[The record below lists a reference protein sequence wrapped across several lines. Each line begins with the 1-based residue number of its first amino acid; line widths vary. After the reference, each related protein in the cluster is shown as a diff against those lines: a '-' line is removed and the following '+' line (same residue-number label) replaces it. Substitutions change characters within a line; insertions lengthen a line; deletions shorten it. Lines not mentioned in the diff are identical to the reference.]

1 MINFIR
7 SGHAILVILVSI
19 LVIGG
24 TTLVTYA
31 TWKEDHSCNKV
42 IFLKG
47 ELSRDINRVDYIAN
61 GMVARLHYCDGT
73 VEDVPTSRV
82 VKVINKDDVQ

>member
-1 MINFIR
+1 MINYIR
-7 SGHAILVILVSI
+7 TLKVVLIILMVS
-19 LVIGG
+19 
-24 TTLVTYA
+24 LVTVGMSLTTYVI
-31 TWKEDHSCNKV
+31 WKDDNSCNKV

-73 VEDVPTSRV
+73 TEDVPTSRI
-82 VKVINKDDVQ
+82 VKVVDK

>member
-1 MINFIR
+1 MINYIR
-7 SGHAILVILVSI
+7 TLKVVLIILMVS
-19 LVIGG
+19 
-24 TTLVTYA
+24 LVTVGMSLTTYVI
-31 TWKEDHSCNKV
+31 WKDDNSCNKV

-73 VEDVPTSRV
+73 TEDVPTSRIIKV
-82 VKVINKDDVQ
+82 VIK

>member
-1 MINFIR
+1 MINYIR
-7 SGHAILVILVSI
+7 TLKVVLIILMVS
-19 LVIGG
+19 
-24 TTLVTYA
+24 LVTVGMSLTTYVI
-31 TWKEDHSCNKV
+31 WKDDNSCNKV

-73 VEDVPTSRV
+73 SEDVPTSRIIKV
-82 VKVINKDDVQ
+82 VNK

>member
-1 MINFIR
+1 MINYIR
-7 SGHAILVILVSI
+7 TLKVGLIILMVSLVVVGMS
-19 LVIGG
+19 LA
-24 TTLVTYA
+24 TY
-31 TWKEDHSCNKV
+31 TIWKDDNSCNKV

-73 VEDVPTSRV
+73 TEDVPTSRI
-82 VKVINKDDVQ
+82 VKVVIK

>member
-1 MINFIR
+1 MINYIR
-7 SGHAILVILVSI
+7 TLKVVLIILMVS
-19 LVIGG
+19 
-24 TTLVTYA
+24 LVTVGMSLA
-31 TWKEDHSCNKV
+31 TYTIWKDDNSCNEV

-73 VEDVPTSRV
+73 TEDVPTSRIIKV
-82 VKVINKDDVQ
+82 VIK

>member
-1 MINFIR
+1 MINYIR
-7 SGHAILVILVSI
+7 TVKVGLIILMVSLVVVGMS
-19 LVIGG
+19 LA
-24 TTLVTYA
+24 TY
-31 TWKEDHSCNKV
+31 TIWKDDNSCNKV

-73 VEDVPTSRV
+73 TEDVPTSRIIKV
-82 VKVINKDDVQ
+82 VIK

>member
-1 MINFIR
+1 MINYIR
-7 SGHAILVILVSI
+7 TVKVGLILLMVSLVVVGMS
-19 LVIGG
+19 LA
-24 TTLVTYA
+24 TY
-31 TWKEDHSCNKV
+31 TIWKDDNSCNKV

-73 VEDVPTSRV
+73 TEDVPTSRIIKV
-82 VKVINKDDVQ
+82 VIK